1 MTLFFI
7 ATTYQNQMIANSL
20 DLNLIQARRKQLFI
34 GPAKAEVDPA
44 KVEVGPAKS
53 KFAYEN
59 KP

>member
-1 MTLFFI
+1 MCRLP
-7 ATTYQNQMIANSL
+7 MG
-20 DLNLIQARRKQLFI
+20 QARRKQLFI
-34 GPAKAEVDPA
+34 GPAKAKVGPA

>member
-1 MTLFFI
+1 MKKSCI
-7 ATTYQNQMIANSL
+7 I
-20 DLNLIQARRKQLFI
+20 LICEDSFTSQARRKQLFI
-34 GPAKAEVDPA
+34 GPAKAKVGPAKVEVGPA